1 MTALLLVGE
10 TEGFFVQLTVKME
23 EKQHYQVTL

>member
-10 TEGFFVQLTVKME
+10 TDVFVVQRTVKME